1 MSRRDPD
8 DRVEDEAYEELAA
21 RDLLRGRD
29 LADVALELL
38 HRGDEVAVQAAGRR
52 FTGTLI
58 HAAGNVACLGT
69 ALGTV
74 DLHIDS
80 VTTWQVLVRHRRGG
94 LGRAG
99 GATSFKA
106 RLREHEA
113 VGTMLHLGV
122 ASPDDT
128 LVARLAAVATDHVV
142 ADEPDGSRWFVPLV
156 RLAWV
161 LPVRT

>member
-8 DRVEDEAYEELAA
+8 DRAEDEAYEELAA

-38 HRGDEVAVQAAGRR
+38 HRGDEVAVHAAGRR
-52 FTGTLI
+52 FTGTLV

-74 DLHIDS
+74 DLH
-80 VTTWQVLVRHRRGG
+80 VGATTTWQVLTRQRRGG
-94 LGRAG
+94 VGRAG
-99 GATSFKA
+99 GAASFKA
-106 RLREHEA
+106 RLGEHEA
-113 VGTMLHLGV
+113 VGTMLQMGIT
-122 ASPDDT
+122 SPDDT
-128 LVARLAAVATDHVV
+128 LVARLAAVAIDHVV
-142 ADEPDGSRWFVPLV
+142 VDEPDGSRWFVPLS